1 MNKSTPIKAWI
12 SALRLRTLP
21 LSVSGILFGSFVS
34 MFDGFWKLETFLLA
48 LTTTVAYQIVSNLA
62 NDLGDSLKG
71 TDNDGRI
78 GPTRAVQSGVIS
90 QQQMKKAILI
100 AIGISVFATVGLLFS
115 ASDYLNLNSI
125 VFYSVLAISCIVAA
139 LLYTIGKRAYGY
151 YGLGD
156 LMVFLFFGVVSVIGV
171 YPLYGGS
178 IHFNLIYPAI
188 TVGLLSTAVL
198 NLNNMRDR
206 QNDERSN
213 KRTIAVILGPTISKF
228 YHFLLIVLALITHL
242 IFLVKFDS
250 TALYA
255 ACLPAGIILLIHL
268 RKVMNTTNP
277 KDFDGELK
285 IVALSTFALSL
296 LTSIAIT
303 VISN

>member
-1 MNKSTPIKAWI
+1 MNKSTQIKAWI

-34 MFDGFWKLETFLLA
+34 MYDGFWKLETFLLA

-62 NDLGDSLKG
+62 NDLGDTLKG

-78 GPTRAVQSGVIS
+78 GPTRAVQSGLIS
-90 QQQMKKAILI
+90 QQQMKRAIVVT
-100 AIGISVFATVGLLFS
+100 IGISVLSTVGLLFS
-115 ASDYLNLNSI
+115 SSEHLGLNSLI
-125 VFYSVLAISCIVAA
+125 FYSILAVSCIIAA
-139 LLYTIGKRAYGY
+139 LLYTIGKKAYGY

-178 IHFNLIYPAI
+178 VNFNLIYPAI

-228 YHFLLIVLALITHL
+228 YHFLLIILALITHIL
-242 IFLVKFDS
+242 FLLNYDS

-268 RKVMNTTNP
+268 RKVMMTTNP

-285 IVALSTFALSL
+285 IVALSTFALAF
-296 LTSIAIT
+296 LTSIAFI